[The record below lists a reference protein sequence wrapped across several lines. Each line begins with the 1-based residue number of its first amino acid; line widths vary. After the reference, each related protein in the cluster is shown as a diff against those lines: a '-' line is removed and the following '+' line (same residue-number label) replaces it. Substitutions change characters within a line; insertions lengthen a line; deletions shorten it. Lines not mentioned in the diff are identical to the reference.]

1 MAPIQHPQAH
11 IFFCVRAAEK
21 FFCARRTAEKFCA
34 LLFLHSFS
42 RFIPLCF
49 AVRHS
54 RYSVLLAVVVV
65 GHRIGGMAA
74 AIGLAE
80 AAAAALT
87 AQAAGCNPTQT
98 DDLASG
104 RKRKRKQL
112 KPTTPKGPGCDTY
125 YDKIT
130 RVWCGMLE
138 EKKQTLKGKAA
149 RELNGA
155 DLNEKIRLVEEDGA
169 RIDWKPV
176 RESSSR
182 LYLAIMC

>member
-1 MAPIQHPQAH
+1 
-11 IFFCVRAAEK
+11 
-21 FFCARRTAEKFCA
+21 
-34 LLFLHSFS
+34 
-42 RFIPLCF
+42 
-49 AVRHS
+49 
-54 RYSVLLAVVVV
+54 
-65 GHRIGGMAA
+65 MAA
-74 AIGLAE
+74 AIGLA
-80 AAAAALT
+80 AAAAAAGT

-104 RKRKRKQL
+104 RKRKRGKQL

-182 LYLAIMC
+182 LYLAIMF